1 MPPETSRS
9 RPVRAEAPSQTLS
22 RALTMLEA
30 VAEAPTPP
38 TIAELAEGLGVHRS
52 VAYRML
58 RTFEEHG
65 LLRRDDAGRVLV
77 APGLAVLAGRV
88 EPDLR
93 AAALPELTS
102 VSADLHMTAF
112 LVVWDGADCLTLA
125 TVEPP
130 RGNLVTQRPGT
141 RHPLGVGAPGIALA
155 AAMPEAEWAAQRARR
170 AEGGQGVGPHDDGA
184 ERPEVAGARA
194 RGWAS
199 SRDEVI
205 TGVSSVA
212 VPLAVRGQFP
222 AALAVVFATRAED
235 LEAIGARLSAAAQRV
250 AAVLGDG

>member
-1 MPPETSRS
+1 MPPETARP
-9 RPVRAEAPSQTLS
+9 RPVRPDAPSQSLS
-22 RALTMLEA
+22 RALTMLED
-30 VAEAPTPP
+30 VAEASVPP

-65 LLRRDDAGRVLV
+65 LLRRDASGRVHG
-77 APGLAVLAGRV
+77 APGLAVLAGGV
-88 EPDLR
+88 EQDLR
-93 AAALPELTS
+93 AAALPELTA
-102 VSADLHMTAF
+102 VSAELHMSAF
-112 LVVWDGADCLTLA
+112 LVVWDGVDCITMA

-130 RGNLVTQRPGT
+130 RGNLVPQRPGT

-155 AAMPEAEWAAQRARR
+155 AAMPEQEWAAWRAGRPE
-170 AEGGQGVGPHDDGA
+170 AGGEGPA
-184 ERPEVAGARA
+184 ERPEVAAARE

-212 VPLAVRGQFP
+212 VPLAVRGQSP
-222 AALAVVFATRAED
+222 AALAVVFATRPED
-235 LEAIGARLSAAAQRV
+235 QEAIGARLAVAAQRV
-250 AAVLGDG
+250 GAALGDG

>member
-155 AAMPEAEWAAQRARR
+155 AAMPEAEWAAQRARPR
-170 AEGGQGVGPHDDGA
+170 
-184 ERPEVAGARA
+184 

-250 AAVLGDG
+250 AAALGDG